1 MLISA
6 LSPPLF
12 KAAYAIIVTFKKIN
26 DAISLPYTLYSMR
39 RSTTMRT
46 RTLKEIQRYQR
57 WQRRLKY
64 WFACFAW
71 VPAILTLIISII
83 DALGY
88 LPSTWGKWI
97 IVVIAFLSFIS
108 LWIAIPQKDTT
119 TKTLDNINEGIKRA
133 KKAEA
138 QHDKNL

>member
-1 MLISA
+1 
-6 LSPPLF
+6 
-12 KAAYAIIVTFKKIN
+12 
-26 DAISLPYTLYSMR
+26 MR
-39 RSTTMRT
+39 N

-64 WFACFAW
+64 CFAW
-71 VPAILTLIISII
+71 VPAILTLIIAII

-108 LWIAIPQKDTT
+108 LWIAIPQKDIT
-119 TKTLDNINEGIKRA
+119 TKTLDNMNKGIKRA
-133 KKAEA
+133 KKADP
-138 QHDKNL
+138 QSVFWIYLC

>member
-1 MLISA
+1 MSTLRTNRGDT
-6 LSPPLF
+6 L
-12 KAAYAIIVTFKKIN
+12 
-26 DAISLPYTLYSMR
+26 YTLYSTLW
-39 RSTTMRT
+39 STTMKN
-46 RTLKEIQRYQR
+46 RTLKGIQRYQR

-64 WFACFAW
+64 WFAWFVWWA
-71 VPAILTLIISII
+71 AIFSVIITII

-108 LWIAIPQKDTT
+108 LWIAIPQKNIT
-119 TKTLDNINEGIKRA
+119 TKTLDNMIKDTKRA

-138 QHDKNL
+138 QHGIKSNK